1 MNTMTGQNVRHIVD
15 QAKEVDIFRIKKNE
29 FKKNFRFQEMPEDEA
44 WKVNIIKEITDI
56 NYRVLALSG
65 DEPEDVPHF
74 TQDELNDIMDYVAT
88 FLIVMTQYCM

>member
-1 MNTMTGQNVRHIVD
+1 
-15 QAKEVDIFRIKKNE
+15 
-29 FKKNFRFQEMPEDEA
+29 MPEDEA

-56 NYRVLALSG
+56 NYSVLALSG

-88 FLIVMTQYCM
+88 F